1 MVEKA
6 KSLNMK
12 LRVHVKVC
20 YQSVIC
26 NQTHKTIEGARI
38 QLEGI
43 PEEDQAIIVS
53 TVSELKYF
61 ADRGFN
67 NITYLS

>member
-6 KSLNMK
+6 KSLNM
-12 LRVHVKVC
+12 RERAQSKVC
-20 YQSVIC
+20 CNSVISI
-26 NQTHKTIEGARI
+26 QTHKTIEGARI
-38 QLEGI
+38 QLEGM

-53 TVSELKYF
+53 TVDELKYF